1 LREGECRAG
10 PNESSRRQHSSGSV
24 TRKKLE
30 CKIQEYFAQKDEVN
44 GRYGPLDL
52 AAFLGVDGETF
63 YGFLD
68 DPKLA
73 SLVKWAITK
82 IAGQLETGVNWD
94 ASRAVFLLKQRAI
107 AGYSDRPD
115 GKGNAP
121 ASIRV
126 YFGDAQDGEVFS

>member
-1 LREGECRAG
+1 M
-10 PNESSRRQHSSGSV
+10 
-24 TRKKLE
+24 
-30 CKIQEYFAQKDEVN
+30 
-44 GRYGPLDL
+44 DL

-63 YGFLD
+63 FGFLN

-73 SLVKWAITK
+73 SLVKWAMTK

-115 GKGNAP
+115 GKGSTP
-121 ASIRV
+121 ANIRV

>member
-1 LREGECRAG
+1 M
-10 PNESSRRQHSSGSV
+10 
-24 TRKKLE
+24 TRKTLA

-63 YGFLD
+63 FGFLN

-73 SLVKWAITK
+73 SLVKWAMTK

-115 GKGNAP
+115 GKGSTP
-121 ASIRV
+121 ANIRV